1 MRRSTGKEVCPLMA
15 KRDNIAELL
24 GGLLDE
30 AHFAVAEHMPS
41 IVAKVASRA
50 GWEISIYV
58 VDFDQHVLRALSG
71 PPHVRQEHSVEGT
84 LAGRC
89 FRQSEPVA
97 VGRGA
102 HEAWIPLID
111 GVERLG
117 VLHVR
122 LPSGDDITDPDT
134 AREVRWVA
142 YLIGH
147 LIASKAAYADYLHRA
162 RMSHPRS
169 VPSEL
174 VWSLLPPLTVACYG
188 LAIAGGL
195 EPSHSLAGDIFD
207 YAIDS
212 DVAHIA
218 IADATGHD
226 LDAAVIG
233 ALLLAT
239 YRATRKHG
247 KDLRA
252 AASEI
257 DEVLTGYRDDT
268 YATGVLGELDLG
280 AGTFSYINAGH
291 PAPLLLRGG
300 KIVKSLDAGRR
311 VLFGLPARTVSLGVE
326 QLEAGDWL
334 VFYTDGVVE
343 ARDGARQFFGL
354 ERLIDV
360 VERCAADQQN
370 ASETLRRI
378 THAVLRHQHH
388 VLQDDASVVILQWN
402 TTLEQELTAT

>member
-1 MRRSTGKEVCPLMA
+1 MP

-30 AHFAVAEHMPS
+30 AHLAVPDHMPS
-41 IVAKVASRA
+41 IVAKAASRS
-50 GWEISIYV
+50 GWEINIYV
-58 VDFDQHVLRALSG
+58 VDFDQHVLKPLSSN
-71 PPHVRQEHSVEGT
+71 PHGHHEHSVEGT

-89 FRQSEPVA
+89 FRQSEPVV
-97 VGRGA
+97 VGRA
-102 HEAWIPLID
+102 ASEAWVPLID

-122 LPSGDDITDPDT
+122 LPVGDDITDPET

-147 LIASKAAYADYLHRA
+147 LLAGKTAYSDYLHRA
-162 RMSHPRS
+162 RLNHPRS
-169 VPSEL
+169 VQSEL
-174 VWSLLPPLTVACYG
+174 IWSLLPPLTVACHG

-212 DVAHIA
+212 GVAHIA

-226 LDAAVIG
+226 LESAVVG
-233 ALLLAT
+233 ALLLAS
-239 YRATRKHG
+239 YRTTRKQEQ
-247 KDLRA
+247 DLRA
-252 AASEI
+252 AVAAI
-257 DEVLTGYRDDT
+257 DAVLTGYGDDT

-291 PAPLLLRGG
+291 PAPLLLRDGR
-300 KIVKSLDAGRR
+300 IVKSLDAGRR
-311 VLFGLPARTVSLGVE
+311 VLFGLPARYVAPGVE
-326 QLEAGDWL
+326 QLERGDWL

-343 ARDGARQFFGL
+343 ARDSARQFFGL

-360 VERCAADQQN
+360 VERCAADHQN

-378 THAVLRHQHH
+378 THAVLRHQHQ
-388 VLQDDASVVILQWN
+388 VLQDDASVVIVQWN